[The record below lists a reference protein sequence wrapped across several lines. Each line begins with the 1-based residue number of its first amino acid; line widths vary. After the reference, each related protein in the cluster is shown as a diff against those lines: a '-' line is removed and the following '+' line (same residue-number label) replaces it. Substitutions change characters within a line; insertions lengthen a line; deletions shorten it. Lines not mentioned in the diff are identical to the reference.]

1 VWPASDR
8 DDLIEANTMER
19 LWIANIAP
27 GTTDDE
33 LKELVKKYAPDI
45 ECTEVQREEGTG
57 ARPAALMSFSGKK
70 FDSLGKLALRLNGM
84 YWKERT
90 LSCSTMLG

>member
-1 VWPASDR
+1 
-8 DDLIEANTMER
+8 MEK

-33 LKELVKKYAPDI
+33 IKELVKKYAPDL
-45 ECTEVQREEGTG
+45 ECTEIRREEGTG
-57 ARPAALMSFSGKK
+57 TRPAALMSFSNKK
-70 FDSLGKLALRLNGM
+70 FDSLGNLALRLNGM
-84 YWKERT
+84 FWKGRT

>member
-1 VWPASDR
+1 
-8 DDLIEANTMER
+8 MER

-33 LKELVKKYAPDI
+33 LKELVKKYSPEL
-45 ECTEVQREEGTG
+45 ECTEIQREEGTG
-57 ARPAALMSFSGKK
+57 SRPAALMSFGNKK

-84 YWKERT
+84 FWKGRT
-90 LSCSTMLG
+90 LSCSTTIG